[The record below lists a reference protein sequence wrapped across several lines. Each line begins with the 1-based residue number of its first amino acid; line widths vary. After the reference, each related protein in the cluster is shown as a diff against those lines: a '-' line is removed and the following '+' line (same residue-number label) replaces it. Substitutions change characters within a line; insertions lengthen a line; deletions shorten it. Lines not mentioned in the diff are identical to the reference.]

1 LLLIKKRVR
10 KMTPSIWL
18 ISILFVVISML
29 VSGVLKG
36 KFAKYSRVPLTAGLT
51 GREVAMKM
59 LRDNGIYDV
68 QVVSTNG
75 FLSDH
80 YDPATKKVNLSEDVY
95 NGISVASAAVAAHEC
110 GHAVQHAAAY
120 QWLTLR
126 SKLVPVV
133 MFSSGIVQWI
143 LLLGILM
150 INAFPALLLIGIILF
165 GLTTLFSVIT
175 LPVEL
180 DASRRALAWLNRA
193 NITDAREYPM
203 AKDALKW
210 AALTYV
216 VAALAS
222 IATLVQYI
230 MIFLGGRNRD

>member
-1 LLLIKKRVR
+1 
-10 KMTPSIWL
+10 MTPSIL
-18 ISILFVVISML
+18 AVSLLFLVISL
-29 VSGVLKG
+29 AVSGVLKG

-59 LRDNGIYDV
+59 LRDNDIYDV

-80 YDPATKKVNLSEDVY
+80 YDPRTKTVNLSEDVY
-95 NGISVASAAVAAHEC
+95 NGISVASAAIAAHEC
-110 GHAVQHAAAY
+110 GHAVQHATAY

-133 MFSSGIVQWI
+133 MFSSGIVQFI
-143 LLLGILM
+143 LFFGVLM
-150 INAFPALLLIGIILF
+150 IYTFPTLLLIGIILF

-180 DASRRALAWLNRA
+180 DASRRALAWLNRS
-193 NITDAREYPM
+193 NITSDREYPQ

-230 MIFLGGRNRD
+230 LIFLGGRSRD

>member
-1 LLLIKKRVR
+1 
-10 KMTPSIWL
+10 
-18 ISILFVVISML
+18 
-29 VSGVLKG
+29 
-36 KFAKYSRVPLTAGLT
+36 
-51 GREVAMKM
+51 MKM

-68 QVVSTNG
+68 QVRSSDG

-80 YDPATKKVNLSEDVY
+80 YDPATKTVNLSPDVY

-110 GHAVQHAAAY
+110 GHAVQHANAY

-143 LLLGILM
+143 LLLGVLM
-150 INAFPALLLIGIILF
+150 IHAFPSLLLIGIILF

-180 DASRRALAWLNRA
+180 DASRRALAWLNRS
-193 NITDAREYPM
+193 NIADAREYPQ

-222 IATLVQYI
+222 IATLVQYV
-230 MIFLGGRNRD
+230 MIFLGGRNRS